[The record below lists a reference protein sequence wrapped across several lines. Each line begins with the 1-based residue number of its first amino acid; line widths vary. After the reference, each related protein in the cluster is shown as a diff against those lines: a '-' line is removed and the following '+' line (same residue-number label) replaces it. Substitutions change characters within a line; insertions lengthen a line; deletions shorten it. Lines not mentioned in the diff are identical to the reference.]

1 MRFGICTTPE
11 HMEETAALG
20 FDYIEL
26 AASSLLSLPLN
37 IKEQICLAPIP
48 VETFNVLFPGDIRLI
63 HGTPDEEILA

>member
-26 AASSLLSLPLN
+26 AASSLLKLP
-37 IKEQICLAPIP
+37 QP
-48 VETFNVLFPGDIRLI
+48 VKNT
-63 HGTPDEEILA
+63 